1 MERPKTHAR
10 LLFMD
15 FNLDLNISGWIL
27 DSLVGRLQC
36 VRVNGVLSDFQY
48 CSTGSLQGCCL
59 SPLLFIMYTN
69 DCRSM
74 HENSYIIKYA
84 DDSVVVS
91 LLHEQDLGHGPVM
104 EDFISWCDRFSL
116 QLNVNKTKDMVTGG
130 FLLAHG

>member
-1 MERPKTHAR
+1 MEPR
-10 LLFMD
+10 LLVEKLMSH

-36 VRVNGVLSDFQY
+36 VRVNGVLTDFQY

-59 SPLLFIMYTN
+59 LPLLFIMYAN
-69 DCRSM
+69 DCRRM

-91 LLHEQDLGHGPVM
+91 LLHEQDLGHGPVV
-104 EDFISWCDRFSL
+104 EDLISWCDRFSL